1 MQDTPI
7 DELELSVKSFS
18 TLLEMGNL
26 TLGDLVIN
34 SKELLREHIGAAGE
48 IEVRALLASY
58 GLRLADDEGVDVGPE
73 EPTPA
78 TSSALWGALFV
89 WREGATLDD
98 VVASVDA
105 AYARAD
111 LAPRHGVEPGEADEP
126 RLRQERTL
134 IEDTVWIEEQEA
146 PGWFA
151 VTCANQEW
159 CMPGAHPL
167 AIALARAGDEV
178 VSVTSAPGTYTEVS
192 VYGATGVQA
201 WRLTGRK
208 VPGTYGAWEDDP
220 KALVREGIA
229 GLEAGWF
236 VARGALGAP
245 EEVWTAA
252 RIGDLDAFGALTGC
266 EARGSA
272 EARPEGEGVT
282 VRVYGSIS
290 A

>member
-7 DELELSVKSFS
+7 DELELSVRSFS

-34 SKELLREHIGAAGE
+34 TKELLREHLGADGE
-48 IEVRALLASY
+48 VEVRALLASY
-58 GLRLADDEGVDVGPE
+58 GLRLADDDGVDVGPE

-78 TSSALWGALFV
+78 TSSAPWGALFV
-89 WREGATLDD
+89 WREGATLEE

-111 LAPRHGVEPGEADEP
+111 LAPVDGAAPEATGAPWLRHERELVEDAVWVEA
-126 RLRQERTL
+126 
-134 IEDTVWIEEQEA
+134 QEA

-151 VTCANQEW
+151 VVCARQEW
-159 CMPGAHPL
+159 CVPGEHPL

-178 VSVTSAPGTYTEVS
+178 VSVTSAPGTYTEVT
-192 VYGATGVQA
+192 VYGVTGAQA

-208 VPGTYGAWEDDP
+208 APGADGEWEDDP
-220 KALVREGIA
+220 KGLTREGVA
-229 GLEAGWF
+229 GLEASWF
-236 VARGALGAP
+236 VERGALGAP
-245 EEVWTAA
+245 EEVWAAA
-252 RIGDLDAFGALTGC
+252 RTGDLDAFGALTGC

-272 EARPEGEGVT
+272 DGRPEGDDV
-282 VRVYGSIS
+282 VARVYGRIS